1 MAIKI
6 VTDSSADVPA
16 RLAQELGITVVPLY
30 VRFGEEVYRERVEI
44 SEEDF
49 YQRLLHGPIHPV
61 TIQPNPQD
69 FANVYQKLAP
79 EADGIVSIH
88 ISSKLSGTCNSASQ
102 GWEVIEKGCPI
113 EVIDSQVLTVGLGLI
128 CIAAA
133 TVAKTGADLQQVV
146 KEVKQTLPNVHLLAL
161 VDTLKYLLLG
171 GRIGKAK
178 ALVGSLLNVKPLLTL
193 EEGEVV
199 PRGQARTRS
208 KGIERLFDFVA
219 KATNIQDLAVA
230 YSTTPD
236 EADSLKERIA
246 SIFDRRRIHITRLG
260 PALGAHFGP
269 GTLILALREK
279 VSSLSQEAGEDALL
293 EKMASSLSLHKRS

>member
-6 VTDSSADVPA
+6 VTDSSADLPA
-16 RLAQELGITVVPLY
+16 QLAQELGITVVPLY

-69 FANVYQKLAP
+69 FANVYQKLSP

-102 GWEVIEKGCPI
+102 GREVIEKGCPV

-236 EADSLKERIA
+236 EAQTLAERIG
-246 SIFDRRRIHITRLG
+246 SIFTKQPVKITRLG
-260 PALGAHFGP
+260 TTMGVHMGP
-269 GTLILALREK
+269 GALAVAFREK
-279 VSSLSQEAGEDALL
+279 
-293 EKMASSLSLHKRS
+293 